1 LIKIENCQIL
11 GEKERTHQLSKILI
25 TGGAGYLGSVFT
37 RNLLKNHEVIVYDNL
52 MYNQTSLVDLSNNP
66 NFTFHYG
73 DVREWSKL
81 KYLVEQVDVVIPL
94 AALVGFP
101 LCEKD
106 KDLATSINTT
116 QIQNIVDVLSG
127 DQMIL
132 YPNTNSGYGIRGN
145 GMVDET
151 NELTPISHY
160 GQTKCEAEDYIIN
173 ESNGISFR
181 LATVFGVSSRMRTDL
196 LVNDFVYKLLTDRYI
211 TLFEHKF
218 VRNFIHIQDVS
229 RAFEYM
235 IDNYYT
241 FNNEI
246 FNLGLSDENITKKQ
260 LVEKIQ
266 SHIPNT
272 SVNYSDYYVDPDKRD
287 YIVSNEKIEEVGW
300 KPIFTL
306 DDGIKELIQSYK
318 MIVPTQSQYRNT
330 TPLSYKE

>member
-1 LIKIENCQIL
+1 M
-11 GEKERTHQLSKILI
+11 SKILI

-116 QIQNIVDVLSG
+116 QIQNIVDVMTP
-127 DQMIL
+127 DQKIL
-132 YPNTNSGYGIRGN
+132 YPNTNSGYGSRTE

-151 NELTPISHY
+151 NDLTPISHY
-160 GQTKCEAEDYIIN
+160 GVTKCEAENYIIN
-173 ESNGISFR
+173 ESNGIVFR
-181 LATVFGVSSRMRTDL
+181 LATVFGVSSRMRLDL
-196 LVNDFVYKLLTDRYI
+196 LVNEFVYKLLTDKYI
-211 TLFEHKF
+211 TLFEHEF

-229 RAFEYM
+229 SVFEVM
-235 IDNYYT
+235 IENYDT
-241 FNNEI
+241 FQSKLKEH
-246 FNLGLSDENITKKQ
+246 LWTTLR
-260 LVEKIQ
+260 EK
-266 SHIPNT
+266 
-272 SVNYSDYYVDPDKRD
+272 PD
-287 YIVSNEKIEEVGW
+287 
-300 KPIFTL
+300 
-306 DDGIKELIQSYK
+306 
-318 MIVPTQSQYRNT
+318 
-330 TPLSYKE
+330 

>member
-1 LIKIENCQIL
+1 M
-11 GEKERTHQLSKILI
+11 KILI

-81 KYLVEQVDVVIPL
+81 KYLVEQVDIVIPL

-116 QIQNIVDVLSG
+116 QIQNIVDVLSD

-132 YPNTNSGYGIRGN
+132 YPNTNSGYGTRGD

-266 SHIPNT
+266 THIPNT
-272 SVNYSDYYVDPDKRD
+272 TVNYSDYYVDPDKRD
-287 YIVSNEKIEEVGW
+287 YIVSNEKIEEAGW

>member
-1 LIKIENCQIL
+1 M
-11 GEKERTHQLSKILI
+11 KILI
-25 TGGAGYLGSVFT
+25 TGGAGYLGSVLT

-73 DVREWSKL
+73 DVRQWSKL
-81 KYLVEQVDVVIPL
+81 KYIVEQVDVVIPL

-116 QIQNIVDVLSG
+116 QIQNIVDVLSN

-132 YPNTNSGYGIRGN
+132 YPNTNSGYGTRGE

-160 GQTKCEAEDYIIN
+160 GKTKCEAEDYIIN

-287 YIVSNEKIEEVGW
+287 YIVSNEKIEKTGW
-300 KPIFTL
+300 KPLFTL

-330 TPLSYKE
+330 TPLSYEE

>member
-1 LIKIENCQIL
+1 M
-11 GEKERTHQLSKILI
+11 KILI

-52 MYNQTSLVDLSNNP
+52 MYNQTSLLDLSNNP

-81 KYLVEQVDVVIPL
+81 KYLVEQVDIVIPL

-116 QIQNIVDVLSG
+116 QIQNIVDILSD

-272 SVNYSDYYVDPDKRD
+272 SVNYSNYYEDPDKRD
-287 YIVSNEKIEEVGW
+287 YIVSNKKIEEAGW

>member
-1 LIKIENCQIL
+1 M
-11 GEKERTHQLSKILI
+11 KILI

-81 KYLVEQVDVVIPL
+81 KYLVEQVDIVIPL

-116 QIQNIVDVLSG
+116 QIQNIVDILSD

-287 YIVSNEKIEEVGW
+287 YIVSNEKIKEAGW

>member
-1 LIKIENCQIL
+1 M
-11 GEKERTHQLSKILI
+11 KILI
-25 TGGAGYLGSVFT
+25 TGGAGYLGSAIT
-37 RNLLKNHEVIVYDNL
+37 RKLIEKHEVIVYDNL

-81 KYLVEQVDVVIPL
+81 KYLVEQVDIVIPL

-116 QIQNIVDVLSG
+116 QIQNIVDVLSD

-132 YPNTNSGYGIRGN
+132 YPNTNSGYGTRGD

-160 GQTKCEAEDYIIN
+160 GRTKCEAEDYIIN

-287 YIVSNEKIEEVGW
+287 YIVSNEKIEEAGW

>member
-1 LIKIENCQIL
+1 M
-11 GEKERTHQLSKILI
+11 KILI

-37 RNLLKNHEVIVYDNL
+37 RNLLKNNEVIVYDNL

-81 KYLVEQVDVVIPL
+81 KYLVEQVDIVIPL

-116 QIQNIVDVLSG
+116 QIQNIVDTLSD

-132 YPNTNSGYGIRGN
+132 YPNTNSGYGARGD

-266 SHIPNT
+266 SHIPDT
-272 SVNYSDYYVDPDKRD
+272 SVNYSDYYEDPDKRD
-287 YIVSNEKIEEVGW
+287 YIVSNEKIKEAGW

>member
-1 LIKIENCQIL
+1 M
-11 GEKERTHQLSKILI
+11 KILI

-81 KYLVEQVDVVIPL
+81 KYLVEQVDIVIPL

-116 QIQNIVDVLSG
+116 QIQNIVDVLSD

-132 YPNTNSGYGIRGN
+132 YPNTNSGYGTRGD

-160 GQTKCEAEDYIIN
+160 GRTKCEAEDYIIN

-287 YIVSNEKIEEVGW
+287 YIVSNEKIEETGW

>member
-1 LIKIENCQIL
+1 M
-11 GEKERTHQLSKILI
+11 SKILI

-37 RNLLKNHEVIVYDNL
+37 RTLLKNHEVIVYDNL

-287 YIVSNEKIEEVGW
+287 YIVSNEKIEEAGW

>member
-1 LIKIENCQIL
+1 M
-11 GEKERTHQLSKILI
+11 KILI
-25 TGGAGYLGSVFT
+25 TGGAGYLGSVLT

-52 MYNQTSLVDLSNNP
+52 MYNQSSLVDLSNNP

-73 DVREWSKL
+73 DVRQWSKL
-81 KYLVEQVDVVIPL
+81 KYIVEQVDVVIPL

-116 QIQNIVDVLSG
+116 QIQNIVDVLSN

-132 YPNTNSGYGIRGN
+132 YPNTNSGYGTRGE

-160 GQTKCEAEDYIIN
+160 GKTKCEAEDYIIN

-287 YIVSNEKIEEVGW
+287 YIVSNEKIEETGW

>member
-1 LIKIENCQIL
+1 M
-11 GEKERTHQLSKILI
+11 KILI

-52 MYNQTSLVDLSNNP
+52 MYNQTSLLDLSNNP

-81 KYLVEQVDVVIPL
+81 KYLVEQVDIVIPL

-116 QIQNIVDVLSG
+116 QIQNIVDVLSD

-160 GQTKCEAEDYIIN
+160 GRTKCEAENYIIN

-287 YIVSNEKIEEVGW
+287 YIVSNEKIEEAGW

>member
-1 LIKIENCQIL
+1 M
-11 GEKERTHQLSKILI
+11 KILI

-81 KYLVEQVDVVIPL
+81 KYLVEQVDIVIPL

-116 QIQNIVDVLSG
+116 QIQNIVDILSD

-196 LVNDFVYKLLTDRYI
+196 LENDFVYKLLTDRYI

-287 YIVSNEKIEEVGW
+287 YIVSNEKIEEAGW

>member
-1 LIKIENCQIL
+1 M
-11 GEKERTHQLSKILI
+11 KILI

-81 KYLVEQVDVVIPL
+81 KYLVEQVDIVIPL

-116 QIQNIVDVLSG
+116 QIQNIVDVLSN

-132 YPNTNSGYGIRGN
+132 YPNTNSGYGTRGD

-160 GQTKCEAEDYIIN
+160 GRTKCEAEDYIIN

-287 YIVSNEKIEEVGW
+287 YIVSNEKIEEAGW

>member
-1 LIKIENCQIL
+1 M
-11 GEKERTHQLSKILI
+11 KILI

-235 IDNYYT
+235 IDNYHT

-246 FNLGLSDENITKKQ
+246 FNLGLSDVNITKKQ

-287 YIVSNEKIEEVGW
+287 YIVSNEKIEEAGW

>member
-1 LIKIENCQIL
+1 M
-11 GEKERTHQLSKILI
+11 KILI

-81 KYLVEQVDVVIPL
+81 KYLVEQVDIVIPL

-116 QIQNIVDVLSG
+116 QIQNIVDVLSD

-132 YPNTNSGYGIRGN
+132 YPNTNSGYGTRGD

-160 GQTKCEAEDYIIN
+160 GRTKCEAEDYIIN

-246 FNLGLSDENITKKQ
+246 FNLGLSNENITKKQ

-287 YIVSNEKIEEVGW
+287 YIVSNEKIEEAGW

>member
-1 LIKIENCQIL
+1 M
-11 GEKERTHQLSKILI
+11 KILI
-25 TGGAGYLGSVFT
+25 TGGAGYLGSVMT

-52 MYNQTSLVDLSNNP
+52 MYNQTSLVDLSYNP
-66 NFTFHYG
+66 KFTFHYG
-73 DVREWSKL
+73 DVRQWSKL
-81 KYLVEQVDVVIPL
+81 KYIVEQVDVVIPL

-106 KDLATSINTT
+106 KKLATSINTT
-116 QIQNIVDVLSG
+116 QIQNIVDVLSN

-132 YPNTNSGYGIRGN
+132 YPNTNSGYGTRGE

-160 GQTKCEAEDYIIN
+160 GKTKCESEDYIIN

-196 LVNDFVYKLLTDRYI
+196 LVNDFTYKLLTDRYI
-211 TLFEHKF
+211 TLFEHHF

-229 RAFEYM
+229 SAFEFM
-235 IDNYYT
+235 IDNYYQH
-241 FNNEI
+241 NNQI
-246 FNLGLSDENITKKQ
+246 FNLGLSNENITKKQ

-266 SHIPNT
+266 KHISNT
-272 SVNYSDYYVDPDKRD
+272 AVNYSDYFVDPDKRD
-287 YIVSNEKIEEVGW
+287 YIVSNEKIEETGW
-300 KPIFTL
+300 KPKYNL

-330 TPLSYKE
+330 TPLSYEE

>member
-1 LIKIENCQIL
+1 M
-11 GEKERTHQLSKILI
+11 SKILI

-116 QIQNIVDVLSG
+116 QIQNIVDILSD

-132 YPNTNSGYGIRGN
+132 YPNTNSGYGTRGE

-160 GQTKCEAEDYIIN
+160 GKTKCEAEDYIIN

-241 FNNEI
+241 FNNEV

-266 SHIPNT
+266 THIPNT

-287 YIVSNEKIEEVGW
+287 YIVSNEKIEETGW

-306 DDGIKELIQSYK
+306 DGGIKELIQSYK

-330 TPLSYKE
+330 TPLSYEE

>member
-1 LIKIENCQIL
+1 M
-11 GEKERTHQLSKILI
+11 KILI

-52 MYNQTSLVDLSNNP
+52 MYNQTSLLDLSNNP

-81 KYLVEQVDVVIPL
+81 KYLVEQVDIVIPL

-287 YIVSNEKIEEVGW
+287 YIVSNEKIEEAGW

>member
-1 LIKIENCQIL
+1 M
-11 GEKERTHQLSKILI
+11 KILI

-37 RNLLKNHEVIVYDNL
+37 RNLPKNHEVIVYDNL

-116 QIQNIVDVLSG
+116 QIQNIVDVLSD

-132 YPNTNSGYGIRGN
+132 YPNTNSGYGTRGE

-287 YIVSNEKIEEVGW
+287 YIVSNEKIEEAGW

>member
-1 LIKIENCQIL
+1 M
-11 GEKERTHQLSKILI
+11 KILI
-25 TGGAGYLGSVFT
+25 TGGAGYLGSVLT

-52 MYNQTSLVDLSNNP
+52 MYNQSSLVDLSNNP

-73 DVREWSKL
+73 DVRQWSKL
-81 KYLVEQVDVVIPL
+81 KYIVEQVDVVIPL

-116 QIQNIVDVLSG
+116 QIQNIVDVLSN

-132 YPNTNSGYGIRGN
+132 YPNTNSGYGTRGE
-145 GMVDET
+145 GIVDET

-160 GQTKCEAEDYIIN
+160 GRTKCEAEDYIIN

-266 SHIPNT
+266 THIPNT

-287 YIVSNEKIEEVGW
+287 YIVSNEKIEETGW

-306 DDGIKELIQSYK
+306 NDGIKELIQSYK

-330 TPLSYKE
+330 TPLSYEE

>member
-1 LIKIENCQIL
+1 M
-11 GEKERTHQLSKILI
+11 KILI

-52 MYNQTSLVDLSNNP
+52 MYNQTSLLDLSNNP

-73 DVREWSKL
+73 DVRQWSKL
-81 KYLVEQVDVVIPL
+81 KYIVEQVDVVIPL

-106 KDLATSINTT
+106 KDLSTSINTT
-116 QIQNIVDVLSG
+116 QIQNIVDVLSN

-132 YPNTNSGYGIRGN
+132 YPNTNSGYGTRGE

-160 GQTKCEAEDYIIN
+160 GRTKCEAENYIIN

-287 YIVSNEKIEEVGW
+287 YIVSNEKIEETGW

-330 TPLSYKE
+330 TPLSYEE

>member
-1 LIKIENCQIL
+1 M
-11 GEKERTHQLSKILI
+11 KILI

-52 MYNQTSLVDLSNNP
+52 MYNQTSLLDLSNNP

-73 DVREWSKL
+73 DVRQWSKL
-81 KYLVEQVDVVIPL
+81 KYIVEQVDVVIPL

-116 QIQNIVDVLSG
+116 QIQNIVDVLSD

-132 YPNTNSGYGIRGN
+132 YPNTNSGYGTRGD

-160 GQTKCEAEDYIIN
+160 GRTKCEAEDYIIN

-287 YIVSNEKIEEVGW
+287 YIVSNEKIEEAGW

>member
-1 LIKIENCQIL
+1 M
-11 GEKERTHQLSKILI
+11 KILI

-52 MYNQTSLVDLSNNP
+52 MYNQTSLLDLSNNP

-81 KYLVEQVDVVIPL
+81 KYLVEQVDIVIPL

-116 QIQNIVDVLSG
+116 QIQNIVDVLSD

-132 YPNTNSGYGIRGN
+132 YPNTNSGYGTRGD

-160 GQTKCEAEDYIIN
+160 GRTKCEAEDYIIN

-246 FNLGLSDENITKKQ
+246 FNLGLSNENITKKQ

-287 YIVSNEKIEEVGW
+287 YIVSNEKIEEAGW

>member
-1 LIKIENCQIL
+1 M
-11 GEKERTHQLSKILI
+11 KILI
-25 TGGAGYLGSVFT
+25 TRGAGYLGSVFT

-81 KYLVEQVDVVIPL
+81 KYLVEQVDIVIPL

-116 QIQNIVDVLSG
+116 QIQNIVDVLSN

-132 YPNTNSGYGIRGN
+132 YPNTNSGYGTRGE

-160 GQTKCEAEDYIIN
+160 GKTKCEAEDYIIN

-241 FNNEI
+241 FNNEV

-266 SHIPNT
+266 THIPNT

-287 YIVSNEKIEEVGW
+287 YIVSNEKIEETGW

-306 DDGIKELIQSYK
+306 DGGIKELIQSYK

-330 TPLSYKE
+330 TPLSYEE

>member
-1 LIKIENCQIL
+1 MPYS
-11 GEKERTHQLSKILI
+11 H
-25 TGGAGYLGSVFT
+25 YL
-37 RNLLKNHEVIVYDNL
+37 K
-52 MYNQTSLVDLSNNP
+52 
-66 NFTFHYG
+66 
-73 DVREWSKL
+73 WSKL
-81 KYLVEQVDVVIPL
+81 KKLVEQVDIVIPL

-106 KDLATSINTT
+106 KELATSINTT
-116 QIQNIVDVLSG
+116 QIQNIVNVLSD
-127 DQMIL
+127 DQKIL
-132 YPNTNSGYGIRGN
+132 YPNTNSGYGSRGD
-145 GMVDET
+145 GAVTEED
-151 NELTPISHY
+151 ELTPISHY
-160 GQTKCEAEDYIIN
+160 GKTKCEAEDYIIKL
-173 ESNGISFR
+173 SNGIVFR

-196 LVNDFVYKLLTDRYI
+196 LANDFVYKLLTDKYI

-229 RAFEYM
+229 NAFEFM
-235 IDNYYT
+235 IENYDKHQGT
-241 FNNEI
+241 I
-246 FNLGLSDENITKKQ
+246 FNLGLSNENITKKQ

-287 YIVSNEKIEEVGW
+287 YIVSNKKIEETGW
-300 KPIFTL
+300 KPLFTL

>member
-1 LIKIENCQIL
+1 M
-11 GEKERTHQLSKILI
+11 SKILI

-37 RNLLKNHEVIVYDNL
+37 RNLLKNHEVIVYENL

-116 QIQNIVDVLSG
+116 QIQNIVDILSD

-287 YIVSNEKIEEVGW
+287 YIVSNEKIEEAGW

>member
-1 LIKIENCQIL
+1 M
-11 GEKERTHQLSKILI
+11 KILI

-81 KYLVEQVDVVIPL
+81 KYLVEQVDIVIPL

-116 QIQNIVDVLSG
+116 QIQNIVDVLSN

-132 YPNTNSGYGIRGN
+132 YPNTNSGYGTRGE

-160 GQTKCEAEDYIIN
+160 GKTKCEAEDYIIN

-266 SHIPNT
+266 THIPNT

-287 YIVSNEKIEEVGW
+287 YIVSNEKIEETGW

-306 DDGIKELIQSYK
+306 DGGIKELIQSYK
-318 MIVPTQSQYRNT
+318 MIVPPQSQYRNT
-330 TPLSYKE
+330 TPLSYEE

>member
-1 LIKIENCQIL
+1 M
-11 GEKERTHQLSKILI
+11 KILI
-25 TGGAGYLGSVFT
+25 TGGAGYLGSTLT
-37 RNLLKNHEVIVYDNL
+37 RNLLKNHEVFVYDNL
-52 MYNQTSLVDLSNNP
+52 MYNQTSLLDLSNNP

-81 KYLVEQVDVVIPL
+81 KYLVEQVDIVIPL

-116 QIQNIVDVLSG
+116 QIQNIVDVLSD

-132 YPNTNSGYGIRGN
+132 YPNTNSGYGTRGD

-160 GQTKCEAEDYIIN
+160 GRTKCEAEDYIIN

-287 YIVSNEKIEEVGW
+287 YVVSNEKIEKIGW

>member
-1 LIKIENCQIL
+1 M
-11 GEKERTHQLSKILI
+11 KILI
-25 TGGAGYLGSVFT
+25 TGGAGYLGSVLT
-37 RNLLKNHEVIVYDNL
+37 RNLLKKHEVIVYDNL
-52 MYNQTSLVDLSNNP
+52 MYNQTSLLDLSNNP

-81 KYLVEQVDVVIPL
+81 KYLVEQVDIVIPL

-116 QIQNIVDVLSG
+116 QIQNIVDVLSD

-132 YPNTNSGYGIRGN
+132 YPNTNSGYGTRGD
-145 GMVDET
+145 GVVDET

-160 GQTKCEAEDYIIN
+160 GKTKCEAENYIIN

-287 YIVSNEKIEEVGW
+287 YIVSNEKIEEAGW

>member
-1 LIKIENCQIL
+1 LDKKKRPKSREV
-11 GEKERTHQLSKILI
+11 KILI
-25 TGGAGYLGSVFT
+25 TGGAGYLGSVLT
-37 RNLLKNHEVIVYDNL
+37 RNLLKNHEIIVYDNL
-52 MYNQTSLVDLSNNP
+52 MYNQTSLVDLSHHP

-73 DVREWSKL
+73 DVRQWSKL
-81 KYLVEQVDVVIPL
+81 KYIVEQVDVVIPL

-116 QIQNIVDVLSG
+116 QIQNIVDVLSN

-132 YPNTNSGYGIRGN
+132 YPNTNSGYGTRGE
-145 GMVDET
+145 GIVDET

-160 GQTKCEAEDYIIN
+160 GRTKCEAEDYIIN

-266 SHIPNT
+266 THIPNT

-287 YIVSNEKIEEVGW
+287 YIVSNEKIKETGW

-306 DDGIKELIQSYK
+306 NDGIKELIQSYK

-330 TPLSYKE
+330 TPLSYEE

>member
-1 LIKIENCQIL
+1 M
-11 GEKERTHQLSKILI
+11 KILI

-81 KYLVEQVDVVIPL
+81 KYLVEQVDIVIPL

-287 YIVSNEKIEEVGW
+287 YIVSNEKIEEAGW

>member
-1 LIKIENCQIL
+1 M
-11 GEKERTHQLSKILI
+11 KILI

-52 MYNQTSLVDLSNNP
+52 MYNQSSLVDLSNNP

-73 DVREWSKL
+73 DVRQWSKL
-81 KYLVEQVDVVIPL
+81 KYIVEQVDVVIPL

-116 QIQNIVDVLSG
+116 QIQNIVDVLSN

-132 YPNTNSGYGIRGN
+132 YPNTNSGYGTRGE

-160 GQTKCEAEDYIIN
+160 GKTKCEAEDYIIN

-266 SHIPNT
+266 SHILNT

-287 YIVSNEKIEEVGW
+287 YIVSNEKIEETGW